1 MRQFNFVSKR
11 KSFLILSLIIIA
23 VALIFIFSKGF
34 NFGVD
39 FTGGTEI
46 SLTVSNVDATVGDVR
61 GDLVEENELFESA
74 RIIKQRPLA
83 ETLEGETVTKARFS
97 IIVTGEQA
105 NELENLEG
113 IIVNAL
119 DDELLGVSS
128 DDIVSV
134 NTISGFAAQEIKGY
148 ATTAVIVAVALVLLY
163 ITVRF
168 RFAFGLGAILAL
180 VHDLVI
186 VLGLYSIFGI
196 EFNAPVIAAFL
207 TLLGYSLNDTIV
219 VYDRIRENLKKL
231 RGKPI
236 TEIVNSS
243 INEVI
248 VRSINTSLTT
258 FIAVLVLYIFS
269 GEVLQPFAFG
279 ILAGVIVGTYSSLY
293 IASPVVVTWI
303 SKRGRT

>member
-1 MRQFNFVSKR
+1 MKQFNFVSKR
-11 KSFLILSLIIIA
+11 KIFIMISLIIIA
-23 VALIFIFSKGF
+23 VALIFVFSKGF

-46 SLTVSNVDATVGDVR
+46 SLTVSNVDTTVGEVR
-61 GDLVEENELFESA
+61 EHLVKENKLFESA

-97 IIVTGEQA
+97 VIVTGETA
-105 NELENLEG
+105 EKLEDT
-113 IIVNAL
+113 IVKAL
-119 DDELLGVSS
+119 SDPLGVTSN
-128 DDIVSV
+128 DIVSV

-148 ATTAVIVAVALVLLY
+148 MTTAVIVAVALVLLY
-163 ITVRF
+163 ITIRF
-168 RFAFGLGAILAL
+168 RFVFGLGALLAL

-248 VRSINTSLTT
+248 IRSINTSLTT
-258 FIAVLVLYIFS
+258 FIAVLILYIFS

-293 IASPVVVTWI
+293 IASPIVITWI
-303 SKRGRT
+303 SKRGKTL

>member
-1 MRQFNFVSKR
+1 MKQFNFVSKR
-11 KSFLILSLIIIA
+11 KIFMMISLIIIG

-46 SLTVSNVDATVGDVR
+46 SFTVSNLDTTVGEVR
-61 GDLVEENELFESA
+61 EYLVKENELFESA
-74 RIIKQRPLA
+74 RIIKQRPLS
-83 ETLEGETVTKARFS
+83 ETLEGGTVTKARFS
-97 IIVTGEQA
+97 VIVTGETA
-105 NELENLEG
+105 EKLEENIVKALNEP
-113 IIVNAL
+113 
-119 DDELLGVSS
+119 LGVTK

-148 ATTAVIVAVALVLLY
+148 MTTAVIVAVALVLLY
-163 ITVRF
+163 ITIRF
-168 RFAFGLGAILAL
+168 RFVFGLGALLAL

-248 VRSINTSLTT
+248 IRSINTSLTT

-293 IASPVVVTWI
+293 IASPVVITWI
-303 SKRGRT
+303 AKRGKTF

>member
-11 KSFLILSLIIIA
+11 KTFIMISLIIIA

-46 SLTVSNVDATVGDVR
+46 SITVSDVDATVAEVR
-61 GDLVEENELFESA
+61 EQLVAENNLFESA
-74 RIIKQRPLA
+74 RIIKQRPLS

-97 IIVTGEQA
+97 IIVTGETA
-105 NELENLEG
+105 EELEET
-113 IIVNAL
+113 IVRAL
-119 DDELLGVSS
+119 KDPLGVTSE
-128 DDIVSV
+128 DIVSV

-148 ATTAVIVAVALVLLY
+148 MTTAVIVAIALILLY
-163 ITVRF
+163 ITIRF
-168 RFAFGLGAILAL
+168 RFVFGLGALLAL
-180 VHDLVI
+180 AHDLVI

-258 FIAVLVLYIFS
+258 FVAVLILYIFS

-279 ILAGVIVGTYSSLY
+279 ILAGVVVGTYSSLY
-293 IASPVVVTWI
+293 IASPIVITWI
-303 SKRGRT
+303 ARRGKTI

>member
-1 MRQFNFVSKR
+1 MKQFNFVSKR
-11 KSFLILSLIIIA
+11 KIFMMISLIIIA

-46 SLTVSNVDATVGDVR
+46 SLTVSNFDTTVGEVR
-61 GDLVEENELFESA
+61 EYLVKENELFESA
-74 RIIKQRPLA
+74 RIVKQRPLS

-97 IIVTGEQA
+97 VIVTGETA
-105 NELENLEG
+105 EKLEEN
-113 IIVNAL
+113 IVKAL
-119 DDELLGVSS
+119 SEPLGVTK

-148 ATTAVIVAVALVLLY
+148 MTTAVIVAVALVLLY
-163 ITVRF
+163 ITIRF
-168 RFAFGLGAILAL
+168 RFVFGLGALLAL

-248 VRSINTSLTT
+248 IRSINTSLTT

-293 IASPVVVTWI
+293 IASPVVITWI
-303 SKRGRT
+303 EKRGKTF

>member
-23 VALIFIFSKGF
+23 VSLIFIFSRGF

-46 SLTVSNVDATVGDVR
+46 SLTVSNVDATVGEVR
-61 GDLVEENELFESA
+61 EHLVEENEFFESA

-105 NELENLEG
+105 NEIEDLED

-119 DDELLGVSS
+119 DEPLGVSS
-128 DDIVSV
+128 NDIVSV

-163 ITVRF
+163 ITIRF

-258 FIAVLVLYIFS
+258 FIAVLILYIFS

-279 ILAGVIVGTYSSLY
+279 ILVGVIVGTYSSLY
-293 IASPVVVTWI
+293 IASPIVITWI
-303 SKRGRT
+303 SKRGKA

>member
-1 MRQFNFVSKR
+1 MKQFNFVNKR
-11 KSFLILSLIIIA
+11 KIFIMISLIVIA
-23 VALIFIFSKGF
+23 VALIFIFSKSF

-46 SLTVSNVDATVGDVR
+46 SLTVSNVDTTVGEVR
-61 GDLVEENELFESA
+61 EHLVKENELFESA
-74 RIIKQRPLA
+74 RIVKQRPLA

-97 IIVTGEQA
+97 VIVAGETAKKLEEIIVK
-105 NELENLEG
+105 
-113 IIVNAL
+113 AL
-119 DDELLGVSS
+119 SEPLGVKS

-148 ATTAVIVAVALVLLY
+148 MTTAVIVAVALVLLY
-163 ITVRF
+163 ITIRF
-168 RFAFGLGAILAL
+168 RFVFGLGALLAL
-180 VHDLVI
+180 IHDLVI

-196 EFNAPVIAAFL
+196 EFNAPVIAALL

-248 VRSINTSLTT
+248 IRSINTSLTT

-293 IASPVVVTWI
+293 IAPPIIITWI
-303 SKRGRT
+303 AKRGRTL

>member
-1 MRQFNFVSKR
+1 
-11 KSFLILSLIIIA
+11 
-23 VALIFIFSKGF
+23 
-34 NFGVD
+34 
-39 FTGGTEI
+39 
-46 SLTVSNVDATVGDVR
+46 
-61 GDLVEENELFESA
+61 
-74 RIIKQRPLA
+74 
-83 ETLEGETVTKARFS
+83 
-97 IIVTGEQA
+97 
-105 NELENLEG
+105 
-113 IIVNAL
+113 
-119 DDELLGVSS
+119 
-128 DDIVSV
+128 
-134 NTISGFAAQEIKGY
+134 
-148 ATTAVIVAVALVLLY
+148 
-163 ITVRF
+163 
-168 RFAFGLGAILAL
+168 

-248 VRSINTSLTT
+248 IRSINTSLTT

-293 IASPVVVTWI
+293 IASPVVITWI
-303 SKRGRT
+303 EKRGKTF

>member
-1 MRQFNFVSKR
+1 MKQFNFVSKR
-11 KSFLILSLIIIA
+11 KIFMMISLIIIG

-46 SLTVSNVDATVGDVR
+46 SFTVSNLDTTVGEVR
-61 GDLVEENELFESA
+61 EYLVKENELFESA
-74 RIIKQRPLA
+74 RIVKQRPLS

-97 IIVTGEQA
+97 VIVTGETA
-105 NELENLEG
+105 EKLEENIVKALNEP
-113 IIVNAL
+113 
-119 DDELLGVSS
+119 LGVTK

-148 ATTAVIVAVALVLLY
+148 MTTAVIVAVALVLLY
-163 ITVRF
+163 ITIRF
-168 RFAFGLGAILAL
+168 RFVFGLGALLAL

-248 VRSINTSLTT
+248 IRSINTSLTT

-293 IASPVVVTWI
+293 IASPVVITWI
-303 SKRGRT
+303 AKRGKTF

>member
-1 MRQFNFVSKR
+1 MKQFNFVGKR
-11 KSFLILSLIIIA
+11 KMFMMISLIVIA

-46 SLTVSNVDATVGDVR
+46 SLTISNVDTTVGEVR
-61 GDLVEENELFESA
+61 EYLVKENELFESA

-97 IIVTGEQA
+97 VIVTGETA
-105 NELENLEG
+105 EKLEET
-113 IIVNAL
+113 IVKAL
-119 DDELLGVSS
+119 SEPLGVTS

-134 NTISGFAAQEIKGY
+134 NTISGFAAQEIRGY
-148 ATTAVIVAVALVLLY
+148 MTTAIIVAVALVLLY
-163 ITVRF
+163 ITIRF
-168 RFAFGLGAILAL
+168 RFVFGLGALLAL

-248 VRSINTSLTT
+248 IRSINTSLTT

-293 IASPVVVTWI
+293 IASPIVITWI
-303 SKRGRT
+303 SKRGKTL

>member
-1 MRQFNFVSKR
+1 MKQFNFVSKR
-11 KSFLILSLIIIA
+11 KIFMMISLIIIA

-46 SLTVSNVDATVGDVR
+46 SLTVSNLDTTVGEVR
-61 GDLVEENELFESA
+61 EYLVKENELFESA
-74 RIIKQRPLA
+74 RIIKQRPLS
-83 ETLEGETVTKARFS
+83 EILEGGTVTKARFS
-97 IIVTGEQA
+97 VIVTGEIA
-105 NELENLEG
+105 EKLEENIVKALNEP
-113 IIVNAL
+113 
-119 DDELLGVSS
+119 LGVTK

-148 ATTAVIVAVALVLLY
+148 MTTAVIVAVALVLLY
-163 ITVRF
+163 ITIRF
-168 RFAFGLGAILAL
+168 RFVFGLGALLAL

-248 VRSINTSLTT
+248 IRSINTSLTT

-293 IASPVVVTWI
+293 IASPIVITWI
-303 SKRGRT
+303 AKRGKTL